1 MVRLGCCDVTDRG
14 VTNRVVDDG
23 GAGEPVNGGA
33 GDNDEE
39 IALPLVGVGP
49 WPGGRPEWTRIAAAD
64 PRLDPQLLE
73 FGDARNVVD
82 RYRYWTVEAIVADLD
97 ERRHDF
103 HVAIE
108 NLEHDM
114 NIGSI
119 VRTANACAAR
129 MVHIIGRRKW
139 NRRGAMVTERYQHVM
154 HHANVEDFLVW
165 ARTEDLP
172 IIGIDIFEGSVPVET
187 FVFPRACVLF
197 FGQEGPGLSDD
208 ALAACSGVAAISQF
222 GSTRSINVGAA
233 AAIAMHAW
241 IRQHV
246 FEQTP

>member
-1 MVRLGCCDVTDRG
+1 VVGLGCCDVTDR
-14 VTNRVVDDG
+14 VDGDTPED
-23 GAGEPVNGGA
+23 AA
-33 GDNDEE
+33 HDNDAE

-49 WPGGRPEWTRIAAAD
+49 WPGGPAEWARAAAAD
-64 PRLDPQLLE
+64 ARLDPQLLE
-73 FGDARNVVD
+73 SGDSRNVLD
-82 RYRYWTVEAIVADLD
+82 RYRYWTVDAIVADLD
-97 ERRHDF
+97 EHRHDF

-154 HHANVEDFLVW
+154 HHANVEDFLTW
-165 ARTEDLP
+165 ARAQDLP
-172 IIGIDIFEGSVPVET
+172 IIGIDIFEGSVPLET
-187 FVFPRACVLF
+187 FVFPRSCVLF
-197 FGQEGPGLSDD
+197 FGQEGPGLSEE
-208 ALAACSGVAAISQF
+208 ALSACSAVASISQF

-246 FEQTP
+246 FQQTP

>member
-14 VTNRVVDDG
+14 ELNR
-23 GAGEPVNGGA
+23 GARGSGDVERCDSP
-33 GDNDEE
+33 DNDQE
-39 IALPLVGVGP
+39 IPLPLVGVGP
-49 WPGGRPEWTRIAAAD
+49 WPGGREEWTRLAAAD
-64 PRLDPQLLE
+64 PRFDPQLLE
-73 FGDARNVVD
+73 FGDTRNVVD

-97 ERRHDF
+97 DQRHDF

-165 ARTEDLP
+165 ARSADLP
-172 IIGIDIFEGSVPVET
+172 IIGIDTFEGSVPLET
-187 FVFPRACVLF
+187 LVFPRSCVLF

-208 ALAACSGVAAISQF
+208 ALAACTAVAAISQF

-246 FEQTP
+246 FEQVP